1 MVLHLRDAIERVFL
15 ALAMVQL
22 CPDSVGSVGRKLIR
36 FRVHY
41 SFEVQV
47 ESTYCEWQ
55 TAYLRPYIL
64 PPFVH
69 SAETLRLP
77 WKWRGRSMGGITV
90 PVNVEPYHNEFC
102 PCLFAVIINEPA
114 IPVNGSVFWGYSFGM
129 CVMRVSHP
137 FSGVFLLRYDFF
149 HPGHSIIWCVIQC
162 SGCFSCLQAW
172 VFQVNGKPIMCGELR
187 VVNGGCL
194 TCAFADNWGC
204 KSKAGR
210 RQAFRTVFTND
221 SLIFMVF
228 VF

>member
-77 WKWRGRSMGGITV
+77 WKLRGRSMGGITV

-137 FSGVFLLRYDFF
+137 FSGVFLLQIWFF
-149 HPGHSIIWCVIQC
+149 SPRTFDNMMCNSVFRLFFVLAGMSIPSQWKTDNVRRI
-162 SGCFSCLQAW
+162 
-172 VFQVNGKPIMCGELR
+172 R
-187 VVNGGCL
+187 GG
-194 TCAFADNWGC
+194 
-204 KSKAGR
+204 
-210 RQAFRTVFTND
+210 
-221 SLIFMVF
+221 
-228 VF
+228 